1 MRKSKGGGVAVEDSA
16 NSYFTYRPLSHL
28 PTPPP
33 TARQQPRST
42 TASYANDDGEV
53 LPAVYRGKAKLH
65 PIPFSKRLSSHAA
78 VMVHTNAIMCL
89 TGPAIH
95 LVNLIPSS
103 ASLASTSV
111 HLVQSILGR
120 ASLPLETIALAVC
133 VLDRLDSKFGRKWR
147 LTCPLRPASITKPA
161 AQHAPET
168 SKTHAKRHSM
178 PVVTPQ
184 PNRQSSPQQ
193 QQQQQQQ
200 LHIDSVQ
207 PEIIILAA
215 LVIAHKF
222 TEDSEQTAQT
232 YCNAWGRGLWSSE
245 QLNATERSIMETLN
259 YRIMPLCDV
268 DCLADAMVD
277 MQLAGQ
283 DYCDWDAAEPS
294 PPHSD
299 GGGDMLLFAAGD
311 DDDDDLDNGHDTSN
325 FVAGHSRSKTM
336 LLPASGMRSASVG
349 LDASWATAL

>member
-1 MRKSKGGGVAVEDSA
+1 MRKSKGGVAVEDSA

-42 TASYANDDGEV
+42 TASYTNDDGEV
-53 LPAVYRGKAKLH
+53 LPAVYRGKT
-65 PIPFSKRLSSHAA
+65 PNPFR
-78 VMVHTNAIMCL
+78 
-89 TGPAIH
+89 PAIH

-111 HLVQSILGR
+111 HLVQSMLGR

-147 LTCPLRPASITKPA
+147 LTCPLRPASISEPA
-161 AQHAPET
+161 ATPET
-168 SKTHAKRHSM
+168 NKTHAKRHSM

-184 PNRQSSPQQ
+184 PSHRQSSSQ

-222 TEDSEQTAQT
+222 TEDSEQAAQS
-232 YCNAWGRGLWSSE
+232 YCSAWGRGLWSSE
-245 QLNATERSIMETLN
+245 QLNATERSIMENLN

-283 DYCDWDAAEPS
+283 DYCHWDAAEPS

-299 GGGDMLLFAAGD
+299 GGGDVLLFAAG
-311 DDDDDLDNGHDTSN
+311 DDDLDNGHDTSN

-336 LLPASGMRSASVG
+336 LPASSMRSASVG
-349 LDASWATAL
+349 LGASWATAL

>member
-53 LPAVYRGKAKLH
+53 LPAVYR
-65 PIPFSKRLSSHAA
+65 
-78 VMVHTNAIMCL
+78 
-89 TGPAIH
+89 GPAIH

-184 PNRQSSPQQ
+184 PNRQSSPQ

-311 DDDDDLDNGHDTSN
+311 DDDDDDLDNGHDTSN